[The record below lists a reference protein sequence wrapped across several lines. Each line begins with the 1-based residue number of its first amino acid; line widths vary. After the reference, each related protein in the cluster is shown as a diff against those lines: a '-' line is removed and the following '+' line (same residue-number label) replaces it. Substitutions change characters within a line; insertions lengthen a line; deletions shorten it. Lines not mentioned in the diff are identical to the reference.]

1 MLNEDDI
8 NISGTGKIDGLLL
21 LRLPVKTSGLRRL
34 GLLCGTSKL
43 CPTLNVGGPRV
54 DVVVVVIN
62 PEVSF
67 ILKFAVFASEKEAF
81 KIEKKTYL
89 KIDKKKT

>member
-1 MLNEDDI
+1 MLNEDEM
-8 NISGTGKIDGLLL
+8 NISGTGKIDGRLL

-34 GLLCGTSKL
+34 GLLCGISKL
-43 CPTLNVGGPRV
+43 WPALNTGGPKV

-67 ILKFAVFASEKEAF
+67 ILEFAVFASEKEA
-81 KIEKKTYL
+81 L
-89 KIDKKKT
+89 K